1 MGERP
6 IKPYIEEKEVILCR
20 SGIQYYTREQ
30 LIASGFDVSELPVKD
45 SYAEYRP
52 PAVVVKAKDLFKR
65 LPLTKEH
72 PEEWVDEDNWNKL
85 AGGTTGE
92 EIEVVAIN
100 DTDIGLKTTL
110 VFNSKSLYNYY
121 EKGNK
126 EVSVGYLEKR
136 EIVKDNPNYDLIM
149 LSIEDVNHC
158 AITTAGRGGK
168 SVAILDS
175 IIGGMRSMKTG
186 LFHFL
191 RRKGKTEDSAAPF
204 SPRVFA
210 ALDDAKDKEG
220 EEFEAVVS
228 SVFDSVGCLKDGE
241 QKEHLADMVRDVFSN
256 PTEALENK
264 EELSKILDSVYINI
278 SGESIAEIR
287 KALTVSSA
295 IEDSDGKGKNTNNVA
310 DTKTEDKNEDSDGKG
325 NADTK
330 TEDKNEDS
338 DGKGNADTKTEET
351 GTKDSIVLTK
361 EDVISIV
368 KSEIASALG
377 TNETKDSITGV
388 DLSSTKDSNIEHLA
402 DIADRL
408 FG

>member
-1 MGERP
+1 MGDRP

-30 LIASGFDVSELPVKD
+30 LIASGFDLSELPVKD

-52 PAVVVKAKDLFKR
+52 PAVVVKAKELFKR

-72 PEEWVDEDNWNKL
+72 PEEWVNEDNWNKL

-92 EIEVVAIN
+92 EVEVVAIN
-100 DTDIGLKTTL
+100 DTDIGLKSTL

-136 EIVKDNPNYDLIM
+136 EIVKDNPNYDIIM

-158 AITTAGRGGK
+158 AVTAAGRGGK

-264 EELSKILDSVYINI
+264 EELSKVLDSVYINI
-278 SGESIAEIR
+278 SGSSIAEIR
-287 KALTVSSA
+287 EAMTVSSA
-295 IEDSDGKGKNTNNVA
+295 IADSDGKGKNTNNVA
-310 DTKTEDKNEDSDGKG
+310 DTKTEDSDGKSEDTDTKTEDSDGKSEDT
-325 NADTK
+325 DTK
-330 TEDKNEDS
+330 DEEKKEDS
-338 DGKGNADTKTEET
+338 
-351 GTKDSIVLTK
+351 GTKDSVVLTK
-361 EDVISIV
+361 EDIISIV
-368 KSEIASALG
+368 RSELG
-377 TNETKDSITGV
+377 INETKDSITGV
-388 DLSSTKDSNIEHLA
+388 EINSTKDSNIDYLA
-402 DIADRL
+402 DVADRL

>member
-30 LIASGFDVSELPVKD
+30 LIASGLDLSELPVKD

-92 EIEVVAIN
+92 EVEVVAIN

-110 VFNSKSLYNYY
+110 VFNSKSLYSYY

-136 EIVKDNPNYDLIM
+136 EIVRDNPNYDIVM

-158 AITTAGRGGK
+158 AITAAGRGGK

-175 IIGGMRSMKTG
+175 IIGGMKSMKTG

-191 RRKGKTEDSAAPF
+191 KRKGKTEDSAAPF

-256 PTEALENK
+256 PTEALANK
-264 EELSKILDSVYINI
+264 EELSKVLDSVYINI
-278 SGESIAEIR
+278 SGSSIAEIR
-287 KALTVSSA
+287 EAMTASSA
-295 IEDSDGKGKNTNNVA
+295 VTDTKVEDTKVEDTKVEDSDGKGDNTNNVA
-310 DTKTEDKNEDSDGKG
+310 DTK
-325 NADTK
+325 
-330 TEDKNEDS
+330 
-338 DGKGNADTKTEET
+338 EEEKKEAA

-361 EDVISIV
+361 EDIISIV
-368 KSEIASALG
+368 RSEITSALG
-377 TNETKDSITGV
+377 VNETKDSITGV
-388 DLSSTKDSNIEHLA
+388 ELSSTKDSNIEHLA

>member
-1 MGERP
+1 MGDRP

-30 LIASGFDVSELPVKD
+30 LIDSGFDLSELPVKD

-72 PEEWVDEDNWNKL
+72 PEDWVDEDNWNKL

-92 EIEVVAIN
+92 EVEVVAIN

-110 VFNSKSLYNYY
+110 VFNSKSLYSYY

-136 EIVKDNPNYDLIM
+136 EAVKDNPNYDIIM
-149 LSIEDVNHC
+149 VSIEDVNHC
-158 AITTAGRGGK
+158 AITAAGRGGK

-175 IIGGMRSMKTG
+175 IIGGMKSMKTG

-191 RRKGKTEDSAAPF
+191 KRKGKTEDSAAPF

-228 SVFDSVGCLKDGE
+228 SVFDSVGGLKDGE

-256 PTEALENK
+256 PTEALANK
-264 EELSKILDSVYINI
+264 EELSKVLDSVYINI
-278 SGESIAEIR
+278 SGNSIAEIR
-287 KALTVSSA
+287 EAMTATSVVTDAKVADAKVEDSKAEDSKVADSKVA
-295 IEDSDGKGKNTNNVA
+295 DSDGKGENTNNVA
-310 DTKTEDKNEDSDGKG
+310 DAKTEDAK
-325 NADTK
+325 
-330 TEDKNEDS
+330 
-338 DGKGNADTKTEET
+338 EEKKEEA
-351 GTKDSIVLTK
+351 GTKDSILLTK
-361 EDVISIV
+361 EDIISIV
-368 KSEIASALG
+368 RSELTSALG
-377 TNETKDSITGV
+377 VNETKDSITGV

-402 DIADRL
+402 DVADRL